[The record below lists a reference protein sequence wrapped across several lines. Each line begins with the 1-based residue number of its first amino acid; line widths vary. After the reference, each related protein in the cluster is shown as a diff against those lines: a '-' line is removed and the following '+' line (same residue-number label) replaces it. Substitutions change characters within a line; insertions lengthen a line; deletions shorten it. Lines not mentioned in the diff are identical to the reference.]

1 MKTKTIM
8 IVDDEQPFHDL
19 YTQMLEGSD
28 YRMVNV
34 YDGYEALS
42 RLEDKRPDLII
53 TDLTLNMM
61 TGDTLFLHL
70 KSMPEYEDIPF
81 IMATDISHRPYNNL
95 RKIDPDL
102 VFLDK
107 TFTRE
112 ELVKEVKARIG

>member
-1 MKTKTIM
+1 MRKTVM

-19 YTQMLEGSD
+19 YTQMLEGSN

-42 RLEDKRPDLII
+42 RLEEKRPDLII
-53 TDLTLNMM
+53 SDITLNMM

-70 KSMPEYEDIPF
+70 KSMPAYEDIPF
-81 IMATDISHRPYNNL
+81 IMATDISSLPYNNL
-95 RKIDPDL
+95 RKIDPNL

-112 ELVKEVKARIG
+112 RLIKEVKDKIG

>member
-1 MKTKTIM
+1 M

-19 YTQMLEGSD
+19 YTKMLEGSN
-28 YRMVNV
+28 YRMINV

-70 KSMPEYEDIPF
+70 KSMPGYEDIPF
-81 IMATDISHRPYNNL
+81 IMMTDISHHPYKYL
-95 RKIDPDL
+95 KKIDPDL
-102 VFLDK
+102 VFLNK
-107 TFTRE
+107 SFTQE
-112 ELVKEVKARIG
+112 KLMEEVKAKIG

>member
-1 MKTKTIM
+1 MRKTVM

-19 YTQMLEGSD
+19 YTKMLEGSN
-28 YRMVNV
+28 YRMINV

-42 RLEDKRPDLII
+42 KLEEKRPDLII

-70 KSMPEYEDIPF
+70 KSIPEYEDIPF
-81 IMATDISHRPYNNL
+81 IMATDISHLPYNNL
-95 RKIDPDL
+95 RKVDPNL

-112 ELVKEVKARIG
+112 RLIKEVKDKIG